1 MSEDL
6 VALIVGAVQEQSN
19 GRRPATAT
27 DLGRD
32 TPLLGR
38 EGVLDS
44 LGLVSLVV
52 ALEQTVEDTYG
63 VSVSLADE
71 RALSERHSPFR
82 TIGTLADYA
91 GRLIEGARAR
101 G

>member
-1 MSEDL
+1 M
-6 VALIVGAVQEQSN
+6 
-19 GRRPATAT
+19 
-27 DLGRD
+27 
-32 TPLLGR
+32 
-38 EGVLDS
+38 
-44 LGLVSLVV
+44 SLVV

>member
-1 MSEDL
+1 M
-6 VALIVGAVQEQSN
+6 ALIVGTLHEQSN
-19 GRRPATAT
+19 GRRMATAT
-27 DLGRD
+27 DLGRE

-38 EGVLDS
+38 DGVLDS

-52 ALEQTVEDTYG
+52 ALEQTVEDAYG

-91 GRLIEGARAR
+91 GRLIEGARTH